1 MTMTPTSMRT
11 TRRNTRPTRT
21 RCALAVLAAL
31 ALVLIFTAEAA
42 ACPVCFGDTDDDHI
56 ANGVRW
62 SMVFLGALVYLVIG
76 GGLAMVLALRRRVR
90 RLQDPRR
97 GLRLVQ
103 PGTPS

>member
-1 MTMTPTSMRT
+1 MPVMS
-11 TRRNTRPTRT
+11 TRIEGAKRT
-21 RCALAVLAAL
+21 RARRALTALAAL
-31 ALVLIFTAEAA
+31 ALVLVFAAEAA

-76 GGLAMVLALRRRVR
+76 GGVAMVLALRRRVR